1 MDNMFP
7 LDEGGMASP
16 NNIIKVQRLN
26 SEFSESYGYPP
37 EYSLLRVA
45 TIASKDVMTLQK
57 LYPGG
62 RTEDGPVMEDGAA
75 QESGVGAVPTG
86 ERARD
91 VARDEYQTAQDQGV
105 ASGATLQ
112 KSFLAAS
119 TGDVPVMEDGTALQE
134 SGVDSVPQGERAPD
148 VARDEDQTAH
158 ATNMRFLDLSFLEQ
172 LAFTDGDFT
181 TDPFFPS
188 GEIYI
193 RDCMR
198 LIFGLF
204 SKRDNAHTVLL
215 GSPGVGKS
223 VLCFLAAMHKTQKK
237 PVVFYRQT
245 SSHKFISVFIMR
257 RKQGGAI
264 DVVFT
269 RLLHKNSVKVRGGLC
284 VLHDFLVK
292 KLVGLH
298 RYDEVLWFVDGP
310 KHDDQQMMTDF
321 SFFCT
326 SGGYPMFADED
337 STGQCWVLDGWTRGE
352 AMVALSRR
360 DFEEGTIDM
369 AYYLCGGNIRNM
381 LAACSDYDAVQNK
394 VQRWVDELDVKSI
407 EDFAFTSTERGANKK
422 YDRLL
427 TMFRKV
433 DPHVPVSLK
442 LMRADQYVDSAFA
455 MNRFAEDAS
464 IDVLAKGYRYS
475 IGVSNRSL
483 QGLYYEM
490 VIHQWFTKEA
500 IRCLDGIG
508 QVCWSKGNGAQG
520 VTELNQVGIYWIP
533 SIPNF
538 ANIDAA
544 VVLGN
549 TLHALQYTV
558 KDTHDFKNDSFEKF
572 LTGVWM
578 NIQGIHRAQV
588 HFVSPSTNWI
598 GPGKEGTP
606 STIFTYERTDYT
618 VSYQCHTL
626 DLMID
631 TSKSCHELFSRILS
645 GSTAN
650 AMLPTNPTP
659 STRRGSTIQ
668 TASTKATTAK
678 NTTATKPKRST
689 GGKGASKGEAKAIHS
704 NMGSQNTRA
713 SAKRSVV
720 RADGSEEETERDTTA
735 KKRRNPKDSK

>member
-1 MDNMFP
+1 MNAGLPISNNAQLFSGSNSRAHKMQRFESFTCCANWENSPRSCHFMRSSSPEHSFSTNVSNQQTVTFTMDNMFP

-45 TIASKDVMTLQK
+45 TIASTDVMTLQK
-57 LYPGG
+57 LYAGA

-75 QESGVGAVPTG
+75 LQESGVGSVPTG
-86 ERARD
+86 ERVRD
-91 VARDEYQTAQDQGV
+91 VARDKDQTAQDQDV

-112 KSFLAAS
+112 KSFPAAT

-134 SGVDSVPQGERAPD
+134 SGVDSVPQGERALD
-148 VARDEDQTAH
+148 VAHDEDQTAH

-172 LAFTDGDFT
+172 LAFTDKDFT
-181 TDPFFPS
+181 MDPFFPS

-204 SKRDNAHTVLL
+204 SERDNAHTVLL

-245 SSHKFISVFIMR
+245 SSHKYISVFIMC

-269 RLLHKNSVKVRGGLC
+269 RLLDKNSVKVRGGLC

-298 RYDEVLWFVDGP
+298 RKDEVLWFVDGP

-321 SFFCT
+321 NFFCT

-337 STGQCWVLDGWTRGE
+337 STGQCWVLDGWTKGE
-352 AMVALSRR
+352 AMVALSR

-381 LAACSDYDAVQNK
+381 LAACSDYNAVQNK
-394 VQRWVDELDVKSI
+394 VQRWVDELEVKSI
-407 EDFAFTSTERGANKK
+407 KDFAFASTECGANKK

-427 TMFRKV
+427 TMFRKI

-442 LMRADQYVDSAFA
+442 LMRADQYVDSTFA
-455 MNRFAEDAS
+455 MNQFAEVAS
-464 IDVLAKGYRYS
+464 IDVLAKGYQYS
-475 IGVSNRSL
+475 IGVSNRSM
-483 QGLYYEM
+483 QGLL
-490 VIHQWFTKEA
+490 
-500 IRCLDGIG
+500 R
-508 QVCWSKGNGAQG
+508 NGH
-520 VTELNQVGIYWIP
+520 P
-533 SIPNF
+533 
-538 ANIDAA
+538 
-544 VVLGN
+544 
-549 TLHALQYTV
+549 
-558 KDTHDFKNDSFEKF
+558 
-572 LTGVWM
+572 
-578 NIQGIHRAQV
+578 
-588 HFVSPSTNWI
+588 
-598 GPGKEGTP
+598 
-606 STIFTYERTDYT
+606 
-618 VSYQCHTL
+618 
-626 DLMID
+626 
-631 TSKSCHELFSRILS
+631 
-645 GSTAN
+645 
-650 AMLPTNPTP
+650 
-659 STRRGSTIQ
+659 
-668 TASTKATTAK
+668 
-678 NTTATKPKRST
+678 
-689 GGKGASKGEAKAIHS
+689 
-704 NMGSQNTRA
+704 
-713 SAKRSVV
+713 SVV
-720 RADGSEEETERDTTA
+720 HQGG
-735 KKRRNPKDSK
+735 NPSS